1 MTCSSSGRVA
11 CSPSIRDDCVGKN
24 PIMLADRAPAEVGQL
39 RRQLDGHRLGAAGPP
54 AMGREQPCFH
64 LVMMGNRRVNLF

>member
-1 MTCSSSGRVA
+1 
-11 CSPSIRDDCVGKN
+11 
-24 PIMLADRAPAEVGQL
+24 MLADRAPAEVGQL